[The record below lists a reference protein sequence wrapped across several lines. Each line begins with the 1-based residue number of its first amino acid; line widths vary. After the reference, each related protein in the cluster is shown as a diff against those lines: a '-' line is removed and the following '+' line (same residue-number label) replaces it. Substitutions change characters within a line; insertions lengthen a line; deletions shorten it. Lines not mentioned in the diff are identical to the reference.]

1 MAGKRPLL
9 LLRVLAE
16 LGKGKLRVVEPVPQ
30 NIDTLI
36 HELLH
41 RLYPEWSENY
51 VRNRTSFLMKRL
63 STDEVAV
70 IHDEYNKRKKGRR

>member
-1 MAGKRPLL
+1 MTSKRPLL
-9 LLRVLAE
+9 LLRVLTE
-16 LGKGKLRVVEPVPQ
+16 LGKGQLRVVEPVPQ
-30 NIDTLI
+30 NMDTLI

-63 STDEVAV
+63 SKDEVAV